1 MTGKSSIALAAVLA
15 GAVTSAFAAPP
26 TAPPPAPPPV
36 PSSQTAAADA
46 AERERIVRERT
57 EAQAAFV
64 REEAACQDRFLVTPC
79 VDAARKT
86 EREVL
91 ARLRRQEVLLD
102 EQARKQRAAE
112 RTQAIRNSI
121 SADEA
126 RSRDEAAAAA
136 SAASAPPRRVERS
149 DLAETPGRTERPRR
163 ELPAPLPPSD
173 AAARRA
179 AAQEHAERYTADKRA
194 AQAHREAVERRNAER
209 AASGKVAAPLPTPSG
224 ASAP

>member
-15 GAVTSAFAAPP
+15 GVVTSAFAAPP
-26 TAPPPAPPPV
+26 PAPPV
-36 PSSQTAAADA
+36 PSSQTAAADVT
-46 AERERIVRERT
+46 ERERIVRERT
-57 EAQAAFV
+57 EAQAAFT

-126 RSRDEAAAAA
+126 RSRNEAAAAA
-136 SAASAPPRRVERS
+136 SAASPRRVERS
-149 DLAETPGRTERPRR
+149 DLAETPGRMERPRR

-179 AAQEHAERYTADKRA
+179 AAQEHAERYAADKHA